1 MGRGQQMSSVVVE
14 KPNGISTLKAAES
27 SMRNTAMQRRLVV
40 VALFAAFLPFLITR
54 SYSYYMSS
62 DVSTETEAFFEGQPA
77 ADSSLTNIP
86 EVCHR
91 SLRSGILFPSIFR
104 FYQKMKEENLNLPG
118 PVKVHHIMELRFK

>member
-1 MGRGQQMSSVVVE
+1 MSSVVVE
-14 KPNGISTLKAAES
+14 KPNGISTLKAAD

-62 DVSTETEAFFEGQPA
+62 DASTEAEGFFEGQPA

-91 SLRSGILFPSIFR
+91 SLRSGTILFP
-104 FYQKMKEENLNLPG
+104 MN
-118 PVKVHHIMELRFK
+118 LRFNKDEGRKSKRTWPG

>member
-14 KPNGISTLKAAES
+14 KPNGISTLKAAD

-54 SYSYYMSS
+54 SYTYYMSS

-77 ADSSLTNIP
+77 ADSSLTNNP

-91 SLRSGILFPSIFR
+91 SLRSGILVPSISDLT
-104 FYQKMKEENLNLPG
+104 KMKEENLNGPG
-118 PVKVHHIMELRFK
+118 PVKVHHIMELGLK

>member
-14 KPNGISTLKAAES
+14 KPNGNSTLKAAD

-54 SYSYYMSS
+54 SYTYYMSS
-62 DVSTETEAFFEGQPA
+62 DVSTETEAFIEGQPA
-77 ADSSLTNIP
+77 ADSSLTNMP

-91 SLRSGILFPSIFR
+91 SLRSGVLFFPSISDLS
-104 FYQKMKEENLNLPG
+104 KMKEENLNGPG
-118 PVKVHHIMELRFK
+118 PVKVHHIMELRFR